1 MTTSTPSQ
9 AGRILIS
16 GAGITGP
23 VAGYWLAQAG
33 YSVTIVERA
42 PSIRTSGQSIDVRGH
57 ALTILQRMGLEGE
70 VRSRTTQEKGLR
82 FIDGKGTTKAE
93 FPVDPNGAS
102 FTADIEI
109 QRGDLAEIL
118 YDATREKIEY
128 IFNESISRISEDKQG
143 VTLEFTN
150 GLHSRTVDLLVIAD
164 GISSRTREIA
174 FPNHPSTVKT
184 LGQWSAWFTI
194 PGIPAGTDDGWAR
207 WYNAPKGRMIL
218 VRPDTSHKKSRV
230 SLWIMTTPELESA
243 LVEAQSPNTK
253 DDQKQQQLWNSFFTD
268 ADWSETPH
276 ILQAMLSAPDFYAQ
290 KVAQVKLPWW
300 STSSGSV
307 VAVGDAA
314 YCPSPISGM
323 GTTLAITGA
332 YILAGEVAR
341 NRPNFS
347 AGVSAYEARMRPF
360 VKTAQE
366 LFPGTPRLAN
376 PHTDFGVWILHLFLA
391 FFAWTGLARV
401 LGERYS
407 PVADAIE
414 LPEYAFS
421 WGFFRGKTATATTT
435 SSAQR
440 RVGEGDGT

>member
-16 GAGITGP
+16 GAGIAGP

-57 ALTILQRMGLEGE
+57 ALTILQRMGLEGQ

-82 FIDGKGTTKAE
+82 FIDGTGTTKAE
-93 FPVDPNGAS
+93 FPVDPSGAS

-118 YDATREKIEY
+118 YDATGDKIEY
-128 IFNESISRISEDKQG
+128 IFAESITSISEDQHEC
-143 VTLEFTN
+143 TLEFAN
-150 GLHSRTVDLLVIAD
+150 GQQKRTVDLLVIAD
-164 GISSRTREIA
+164 GISSRTTEIA
-174 FPNHPSTVKT
+174 FPDQTSTVKN

-194 PGIPAGTDDGWAR
+194 PRIQCDDGWAR

-218 VRPDTSHKKSRV
+218 ARPDNSHQKSRV
-230 SLWIMTTPELESA
+230 SLWIMTTPDLETA
-243 LVEAQSPNTK
+243 LVKAQSQSTEV
-253 DDQKQQQLWNSFFTD
+253 QKQLWNSLFKD

-276 ILQAMLSAPDFYAQ
+276 ILQAMMTSSDFYAQ
-290 KVAQVKLPWW
+290 KVAQVKLPHW
-300 STSSGSV
+300 STSGSI
-307 VAVGDAA
+307 VALGDAA

-332 YILAGEVAR
+332 YILAGEIAR
-341 NRPNFS
+341 NRPDIPS
-347 AGVSAYEARMRPF
+347 GLAVYETRMRPF

-376 PHTDFGVWILHLFLA
+376 PHTNFGIWILHLFLA

-401 LGERYS
+401 MGERYS
-407 PVADAIE
+407 PAADAIE

-421 WGFFRGKTATATTT
+421 WGFFRGKTATATATT
-435 SSAQR
+435 SAR
-440 RVGEGDGT
+440 RREERDAT